1 MTSYT
6 PRLLSNHR
14 LCSYSRMYAQ
24 IVEQTILSQITERT
38 TPAQFA
44 AAQQSLLALCQ
55 RLEAKVDLFHYPAET
70 GTHQCVRDVYTDA
83 VFRLKNIS
91 LMQPE
96 PQPEPQAPKQQLLTV
111 EGVVID
117 LEETIRT
124 SREETYLGTDDDS
137 ADSGNTR

>member
-96 PQPEPQAPKQQLLTV
+96 P
-111 EGVVID
+111 
-117 LEETIRT
+117 
-124 SREETYLGTDDDS
+124 
-137 ADSGNTR
+137 